1 MEFVLFEIEQIFIDL
16 NDVRFIIEF
25 DEVVSLFKMY
35 SAMNQCT
42 LKICPTFNVK
52 SEIYDSIENQPTVFK
67 RLRYKH
73 MSRGAYADLQ
83 VLRPSYWPLQFSQNS
98 AIAPIVMCAI

>member
-25 DEVVSLFKMY
+25 DEVLSLLKMY

-42 LKICPTFNVK
+42 WKICPTFNVK

-67 RLRYKH
+67 RLRYQHKP
-73 MSRGAYADLQ
+73 RDVYAGLQ
-83 VLRPSYWPLQFSQNS
+83 VLGPIFSEFS
-98 AIAPIVMCAI
+98 KSCV